1 LNSNFW
7 HTVALLLPLLL
18 VSACT
23 TVSTD
28 GDFRARVSDLIKAAD
43 NAADVDAEIRFGR
56 EVAARYL
63 GVVDAVENNELQRY
77 VSTLGGYLA
86 QYSGRSELVFR
97 FRVVDSPTINAYA
110 MPGGYIFLTSGTLA
124 LMRNEA
130 ELAGVLAHE
139 IAHVREKHIV
149 KALNIRGLGS
159 GATLSQLASGAS
171 DAFRVA
177 LDQATDAALS
187 ILQADGLQQED
198 EFSAD
203 EIGLFIMVQAGYN
216 PDAYSD
222 FLARVSHS
230 AGSDL
235 AQVAQTHP
243 SFVDRLDK
251 IEVVKTTHGLN
262 DLEYALL
269 VDRFKALNP

>member
-1 LNSNFW
+1 M
-7 HTVALLLPLLL
+7 PLLVL
-18 VSACT
+18 TACNT
-23 TVSTD
+23 MPTD
-28 GDFRARVSDLIKAAD
+28 GDFRARASDLLKTAD

-63 GVVDAVENNELQRY
+63 GVVDAVDNNELQRY

-86 QYSGRSELVFR
+86 QYSGRSELVFH

-149 KALNIRGLGS
+149 RALNIRGLGS

-177 LDQATDAALS
+177 LDQATDAALG
-187 ILQADGLQQED
+187 ILQADGLQQDD

-216 PDAYSD
+216 PDAYSE
-222 FLARVSHS
+222 FLARVSQA
-230 AGSDL
+230 AGSDR
-235 AQVAQTHP
+235 AQMSQTHP

-251 IEVVKTTHGLN
+251 IEVIKITHGLN
-262 DLEYALL
+262 DLDYALL
-269 VDRFKALNP
+269 VNRFKAFNP